1 MKMIFNYDA
10 IKTYFRYKSLAR
22 SLVLRVRFFGTR
34 KWPIVVT
41 TFSRMATLKE
51 RTTTVGNFR
60 KIQSSRKKLLPS
72 TFIFIVFDIQEIFNF
87 LLYESIWWFP
97 PQNFNQSITRK
108 SILSDLQTLS
118 FLKRL
123 IFLV

>member
-1 MKMIFNYDA
+1 MAYCSHHFQSNGYTEGIFF
-10 IKTYFRYKSLAR
+10 TGS
-22 SLVLRVRFFGTR
+22 
-34 KWPIVVT
+34 
-41 TFSRMATLKE
+41 KE
-51 RTTTVGNFR
+51 RTTVGNFR

-108 SILSDLQTLS
+108 SIPSDLQTLS
-118 FLKRL
+118 FLKGL